1 MDRPPAARVFTVCL
15 SACVLVGLLVVQAAV
30 VNAHPLAPA
39 LLQIDEHP
47 DGTADVTWKTP
58 LVRVRGSHA
67 EPELP
72 ASCKPLDKPVPT
84 EGPDSV
90 TFRWKVDCGV
100 DGLAGR
106 SIAVRGLETSKTD
119 ALVRVSLADG
129 RLVRGVVRPFSATL
143 EIPLSERPASVFG
156 GYLQLGFDHIM
167 EGVDHL
173 LFVFGLLLLATS
185 TRLLVETITAFTV
198 GHSVTL
204 TIAALGLANVPQAPV
219 DVLIAGSIFVLA
231 VELAQGREHPE
242 QSSLLRRSPWLMA
255 FLFGLLH
262 GLGFAG
268 ALRAIGLPEG
278 DLPVALL
285 SFNLGIELG
294 QLTFVA
300 AVLAAGYLFRRLLAR
315 RPSWSEWVPIY
326 AMGCLSAYWV
336 LARLE
341 VVWTGRY

>member
-1 MDRPPAARVFTVCL
+1 MNRPRPARAIAVCITAAL
-15 SACVLVGLLVVQAAV
+15 LLGLCTGAT
-30 VNAHPLAPA
+30 AHPLAPA
-39 LLQIDEHP
+39 LLQIDEHA
-47 DGTADVTWKTP
+47 DGTADVAWKTP
-58 LVRVRGSHA
+58 LLRVRGSHS

-72 ASCKPLDKPVPT
+72 ASCKQLDQPVAT
-84 EGPDSV
+84 EGTDSV
-90 TFRWKVDCGV
+90 TFRWKVDCGK

-106 SIAVRGLETSKTD
+106 TIAVRGLETSKTD

-129 RLVRGVVRPFSATL
+129 RLVRGVVRPFSPTL
-143 EIPLSERPASVFG
+143 EIPLSERPPSVFG
-156 GYLQLGFDHIM
+156 GYLQLGFDHIL

-185 TRLLVETITAFTV
+185 TRLLIETITAFTV

-204 TIAALGLANVPQAPV
+204 TLAAFGLANVPQAPV
-219 DVLIAGSIFVLA
+219 DVLIAASIFVLA
-231 VELAQGREHPE
+231 VELAQGRANPE
-242 QSSLLRRSPWLMA
+242 QRSLLRRFPWLMA

-278 DLPVALL
+278 DLPLALL
-285 SFNLGIELG
+285 SFNIGIELG

-300 AVLAAGYLFRRLLAR
+300 AVLAAGYLLRRVLAR

-336 LARLE
+336 LARIE
-341 VVWTGRY
+341 VVWGGRF

>member
-1 MDRPPAARVFTVCL
+1 MNRPQAMRARAFLLGVAL
-15 SACVLVGLLVVQAAV
+15 LLGSASVAR
-30 VNAHPLAPA
+30 AHPLAPA
-39 LLQIDEHP
+39 LLQIDEHE
-47 DGTADVTWKTP
+47 DGTADVAWKTP
-58 LVRVRGSHA
+58 LMRVRGSHA

-72 ASCKPLDKPVPT
+72 ANCRQLEKPVAT
-84 EGPDSV
+84 EGTDSV
-90 TFRWKVDCGV
+90 TFRWRIDCGA
-100 DGLAGR
+100 DGLAGHT
-106 SIAVRGLETSKTD
+106 IAVRGLETSKTD

-129 RLVRGVVRPFSATL
+129 RLVRGVVRAFSPTL
-143 EIPLSERPASVFG
+143 EIPLSERPPSVFG
-156 GYLQLGFDHIM
+156 GYLQLGFDHIL

-204 TIAALGLANVPQAPV
+204 TLAAFGLADVPQAPV
-219 DVLIAGSIFVLA
+219 EVLIAASIFVLA
-231 VELAQGREHPE
+231 IELAHGRENPE
-242 QSSLLRRSPWLMA
+242 QQSLLRRYPWLMA

-278 DLPVALL
+278 DLPLALL
-285 SFNLGIELG
+285 SFNIGIELG

-300 AVLAAGYLFRRLLAR
+300 AVLAAGYLLRRVLAR
-315 RPSWSEWVPIY
+315 RPAWSEWVPIY

-341 VVWTGRY
+341 VVWNGRF

>member
-1 MDRPPAARVFTVCL
+1 MRAR
-15 SACVLVGLLVVQAAV
+15 AVLVGIACLVACASAAG
-30 VNAHPLAPA
+30 AHPLAPA
-39 LLQIDEHP
+39 LLQIDERA
-47 DGTADVTWKTP
+47 DGTADVAWKTP
-58 LVRVRGSHA
+58 LMRVRGSHA

-72 ASCKPLDKPVPT
+72 ANCTSLGEPVAT
-84 EGPDSV
+84 EGADSV
-90 TFRWKVDCGV
+90 TFRWKIDCGK

-129 RLVRGVVRPFSATL
+129 RLVRGVVRAFSPAL
-143 EIPLSERPASVFG
+143 EIPRSDRPTSVFG
-156 GYLQLGFDHIM
+156 GYLQLGFDHIL

-185 TRLLVETITAFTV
+185 TRLLIETITAFTV

-204 TIAALGLANVPQAPV
+204 TLAAFGLADVPQAPV

-242 QSSLLRRSPWLMA
+242 QSSLLRRYPWLMA

-278 DLPVALL
+278 DLPTALL
-285 SFNLGIELG
+285 SFNIGIELG

-300 AVLAAGYLFRRLLAR
+300 AVLAAGYLLRRVLAR
-315 RPSWSEWVPIY
+315 RPAWSEWVPIY

-336 LARLE
+336 LARVEALL
-341 VVWTGRY
+341 GPKLFN